1 MDFFTGLKIAST
13 GLSVQRTR
21 MNVTASNL
29 ANVETTRT
37 DGPEGGPYRRRTAVV
52 SAVPLSET
60 FDEVFGDALHDKTHA
75 AQVTFVSKDES
86 PGRLQYDP
94 DHPDA
99 NPEGY
104 VEMPNVNPIN
114 EMVNMLTSQ
123 RSYDANVTAV
133 RAIKGMAQSAL
144 EIGD

>member
-21 MNVTASNL
+21 MNITASNL

-37 DGPEGGPYRRRTAVV
+37 DGPESGPYRRRTAVV
-52 SAVPLSET
+52 SAVPLSES
-60 FDEVFGDALHDKTHA
+60 FDEVFGDALHDKTHGA
-75 AQVTFVSKDES
+75 EVTFIDKDETT
-86 PGRLQYDP
+86 GCLQFDP

-99 NPEGY
+99 NQEGY

>member
-1 MDFFTGLKIAST
+1 MDFFTGLKVATT

-29 ANVETTRT
+29 ANAETTRT
-37 DGPEGGPYRRRTAVV
+37 EEGGAYRRRSAVV
-52 SAVPLSET
+52 AAVPLSHT
-60 FDEVFGDALHDKTHA
+60 FEEVFGDALHDQTHG
-75 AQVTFVSKDES
+75 AQVMAIEKDAE
-86 PGRLQYDP
+86 PGRLVFNP

-104 VEMPNVNPIN
+104 VEMPNVNAIS
-114 EMVNMLTSQ
+114 EMVNMLTAS
-123 RSYDANVTAV
+123 RGYEANVSALK
-133 RAIKGMAQSAL
+133 ALKGMAQNAL

>member
-21 MNVTASNL
+21 MNITASNL

-37 DGPEGGPYRRRTAVV
+37 DGPESGPYRKRSAVV
-52 SAVPLSET
+52 TAVPLSET
-60 FDEVFGDALHDKTHA
+60 FEEVFGDALHDKTHGA
-75 AQVTFVSKDES
+75 AISYIHKDETT
-86 PGRLQYDP
+86 GRLQFDP

-99 NPEGY
+99 NQDGY
-104 VEMPNVNPIN
+104 VEMPNVNPID